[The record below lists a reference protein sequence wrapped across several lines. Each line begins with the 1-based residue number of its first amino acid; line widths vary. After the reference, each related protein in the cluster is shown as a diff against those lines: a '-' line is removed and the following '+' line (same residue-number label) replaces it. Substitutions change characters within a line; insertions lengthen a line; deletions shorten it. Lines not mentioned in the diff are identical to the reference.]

1 MKIEKLFERAKDIKN
16 VELRMEY
23 LRIVGT
29 RAMAER
35 HFEAFK
41 RECERWLDNIYKDGV
56 KREEGEQ
63 EEK

>member
-1 MKIEKLFERAKDIKN
+1 MKSEKLFERAKDIKN
-16 VELRMEY
+16 LELRMEY

-29 RAMAER
+29 RAMDER

-63 EEK
+63 EEN

>member
-29 RAMAER
+29 REMAEE
-35 HFEAFK
+35 HFNAFK

-56 KREEGEQ
+56 KNHEQ
-63 EEK
+63 